1 MLSRRRRASAR
12 SASIGSE
19 ILIPIVLRMSAAKQH
34 QSSHAFSQGRP
45 KGHIFQT
52 VSTHDAAP
60 AERYDYWTGD
70 VIRSFELAAPDSR
83 QRRDFRAR
91 MTSLATMAGEMHYA
105 DSDA

>member
-1 MLSRRRRASAR
+1 MGHHP
-12 SASIGSE
+12 SIGSE